1 MNATNTPAQGEKPK
15 GPPIFKLVS
24 TSKYGTGYYAR
35 DGFRPK
41 LAIPNA
47 HFKDSKLPATITME
61 FPGTYATKAPKQ
73 TVTGVAKAMEGLT
86 PEARKEIRKAGRE
99 AEKKALLAA
108 GVEL

>member
-1 MNATNTPAQGEKPK
+1 MNAPNTAPQGEKPT
-15 GPPIFKLVS
+15 GPPVFKLVS

-47 HFKDSKLPATITME
+47 HFKDSKLPVTLVLE
-61 FPGTYATKAPKQ
+61 FPGLYATKAPKQ

-99 AEKKALLAA
+99 AERKALVAA